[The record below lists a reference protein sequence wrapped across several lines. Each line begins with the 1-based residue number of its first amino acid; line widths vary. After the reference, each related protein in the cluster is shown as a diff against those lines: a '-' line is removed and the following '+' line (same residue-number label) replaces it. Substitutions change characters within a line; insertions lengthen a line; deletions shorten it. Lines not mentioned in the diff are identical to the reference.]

1 MATHA
6 ANAANVEGSARQWRN
21 LILLAIAELLG
32 LTLWFSSSA
41 VTPAIKADWGLTT
54 GETSWLVMAVQ
65 IGFVVGTF
73 ASGVLNLPDLI
84 SARKL
89 FAASAAL
96 GALSNVG
103 FALLA
108 DGLAEGIA
116 FRLLTG
122 LFLAGVY
129 PPGMKL
135 ATTWTVRNRG
145 LAVGLVVGALTVG
158 SASPHLVRSLVDFEW
173 PQVVLVSSVL
183 AALGGAIVLL
193 FVEEGPFTTRG
204 AKFDPQFLLRMVRD
218 RSMRLANL
226 GYLGHMW
233 ELYAM
238 WTWVPVFLHEL
249 FLDGG
254 STATVASVLAFSII
268 AAGGVSCV
276 VAGLVADRYGRTSTT
291 SSLMALSGGSAIAA
305 IFLTSAPLWL
315 LLPVLFLWGITIVAD
330 SAQFSAAISELSPPE
345 YVGTALTMQTS
356 MGFLLTIGSIQ
367 LVPIVVD
374 AFGWSGAF
382 LMLAAGPVVGIVA
395 MLALR
400 RLPESLALA
409 GGKR

>member
-1 MATHA
+1 M
-6 ANAANVEGSARQWRN
+6 
-21 LILLAIAELLG
+21 LAVAELLG

-41 VTPAIKADWGLTT
+41 VTPSIQSDWGLTS
-54 GETSWLVMAVQ
+54 GETAWLVMAVQ

-73 ASGVLNLPDLI
+73 ASGALNLPDI
-84 SARKL
+84 MPARKL
-89 FAASAAL
+89 FALSAAL

-108 DGLAEGIA
+108 DGLAVGIF

-122 LFLAGVY
+122 VFLAGVY

-145 LAVGLVVGALTVG
+145 LAIGLVVGALTIG

-173 PQVVLVSSVL
+173 PQVVLVSSAL
-183 AALGGAIVLL
+183 AMAGGLIVLL
-193 FVEEGPFTTRG
+193 FVQEGPFAAKG
-204 AKFDPQFLLRMVRD
+204 ARFDPRFLLTMVRS
-218 RSMRLANL
+218 RSLRLANI

-249 FLDGG
+249 FTDRG
-254 STATVASVLAFSII
+254 SSTTSASVLAFGII

-276 VAGLVADRYGRTSTT
+276 AAGAVADRYGRTTTT
-291 SSLMALSGGSAIAA
+291 SALMALSGGSAIAA
-305 IFLTSAPLWL
+305 VFLTDAPLWL
-315 LLPVLFLWGITIVAD
+315 LAPVLFLWGITIVAD
-330 SAQFSAAISELSPPE
+330 SAQFSAAVSELSPPE
-345 YVGTALTMQTS
+345 YVGSALTIQTS
-356 MGFLLTIGSIQ
+356 MGFLLTLGSIQ
-367 LVPIVVD
+367 LVPVIVD

-382 LMLAAGPVVGIVA
+382 LMLAAGPAVGIVA
-395 MLALR
+395 MLWLR
-400 RLPESLALA
+400 RLPESLAIA
-409 GGKR
+409 NGNR